1 MTRHWLKH
9 IAALLLMLALLTA
22 AAGAEPDWID
32 LPQDLLN
39 KLQAAHETIIDPV
52 EPVPEHVRQL
62 LKIARAELGYT
73 EERGNITKYGKWAG
87 DPAAEWCAEYLCWC
101 VDQVDQLTGRKILT
115 VYYPKYSSKNVG
127 MRWFLKE
134 GRYIARRGTVP
145 GWGSQWYRGSE
156 EAIGK
161 NGYIPQPGD
170 WAFFSQSSASDT
182 THVAMV
188 EFCTRDR
195 DGNVLVYAL
204 EGNKPDR
211 VQETAY
217 KLTEETI
224 LGYGTVY
231 DLADLVIKGGCE
243 GRKVTDLQQMLN
255 DVGLL
260 SDTYVTGT
268 YGNHTA
274 EAIRAFQ
281 KSQGIDQTGVAGQ
294 QTQLAL
300 LKYTE
305 RYREEHPEYWEVT
318 EDDDED
324 SAAAFHFQ

>member
-1 MTRHWLKH
+1 MKQSMVKH
-9 IAALLLMLALLTA
+9 AVAGLLALALALTA
-22 AAGAEPDWID
+22 ASAQAAPDWVE
-32 LPQDLLN
+32 LPQELLD
-39 KLQAAHETIIDPV
+39 KLSQAGETVIDPIC
-52 EPVPEHVRQL
+52 PVPEHVRTL
-62 LKIARAELGYT
+62 LSVARGELGYR
-73 EERGNITKYGKWAG
+73 EERGNVTKYGQWAG
-87 DPAAEWCAEYLCWC
+87 NPSAEWCAEYLCWC
-101 VDQVDQLTGRKILT
+101 VDQVDQRAGSKILT
-115 VYYPKYSSKNVG
+115 VYYPLYGSKNVG

-145 GWGSQWYRGSE
+145 GWGSQWYIGSE
-156 EAIGK
+156 DQIGK

-170 WAFFSQSSASDT
+170 WAFFAQSSAGDT

-195 DGNVLVYAL
+195 ENTVRVYAL

-224 LGYGTVY
+224 LGYGTVH

-243 GRKVTDLQQMLN
+243 GKKVTKLQQMLH

-260 SDTYVTGT
+260 DAAYITGT
-268 YGNHTA
+268 YGTHTA
-274 EAIRAFQ
+274 DAIRDFQ
-281 KSQGIDQTGVAGQ
+281 KAQGIEQTGVAGQ

-300 LKYTE
+300 IRYTE
-305 RYREEHPEYWEVT
+305 QYRAEHPEYWEVL
-318 EDDDED
+318 EDAD
-324 SAAAFHFQ
+324 

>member
-1 MTRHWLKH
+1 MTVRK
-9 IAALLLMLALLTA
+9 ITVSCLLFLCLILTA
-22 AAGAEPDWID
+22 ACAYAAPSWVELPAEEISRLELAGETVIEPTMDVPLHVIR
-32 LPQDLLN
+32 LLS
-39 KLQAAHETIIDPV
+39 
-52 EPVPEHVRQL
+52 
-62 LKIARAELGYT
+62 IARGELGYR
-73 EERGNITKYGKWAG
+73 EQRGNVTKYGQWAG

-101 VDQVDQLTGRKILT
+101 ADQVELQYGTKILT
-115 VYYPKYSSKNVG
+115 VYYPRYSSKNVG

-145 GWGSQWYRGSE
+145 DWGSQWYRGSE
-156 EAIGK
+156 EVIGK

-170 WAFFSQSSASDT
+170 WAFFAGSSRGDT

-188 EFCTRDR
+188 EYCTRDR
-195 DGNVLVYAL
+195 EGTVRVYML

-217 KLTEETI
+217 KLTEESI

-231 DLADLVIKGGCE
+231 DLADLVIKSGCE
-243 GRKVTDLQQMLN
+243 GRKVSDLQQMLC

-260 SDTYVTGT
+260 DKAYVTGT
-268 YGNHTA
+268 YGTHTL

-281 KSQGIDQTGVAGQ
+281 KDQGIEQTGVAGQ

-300 LKYTE
+300 LRYTE
-305 RYREEHPEYWEVT
+305 RYRLEHPNYWEVL
-318 EDDDED
+318 EDEEED
-324 SAAAFHFQ
+324 QNKAFSF